1 MFGASASGQVGSAFV
16 VTSSN
21 GGHSPEA
28 IAELCVN
35 KIISIADTAHPL
47 IQQQAQAYRDQ
58 LLKVVAHYVRMAMDE
73 DRATMCAK
81 IREAGF
87 PDLASQLRRL

>member
-1 MFGASASGQVGSAFV
+1 MFTGEGLIGSPFV

-35 KIISIADTAHPL
+35 RLIQISDKAHPVL
-47 IQQQAQAYRDQ
+47 RDQ
-58 LLKVVAHYVRMAMDE
+58 AHAFRDQMLKVVVHYVKMAMEE

-87 PDLASQLRRL
+87 PDLASNLRRL

>member
-1 MFGASASGQVGSAFV
+1 MFTGSGSIGSPFV

-21 GGHSPEA
+21 GGHSA
-28 IAELCVN
+28 DDIAELCVN
-35 KIISIADTAHPL
+35 RLIQISDSAHPAL
-47 IQQQAQAYRDQ
+47 RDQ
-58 LLKVVAHYVRMAMDE
+58 AHAFREKMLKVIVHYVKMAMEE

-87 PDLASQLRRL
+87 PDLASNLRRL

>member
-1 MFGASASGQVGSAFV
+1 MFTGSGSIGSPFV

-21 GGHSPEA
+21 GGHSA
-28 IAELCVN
+28 DDIAELCVN
-35 KIISIADTAHPL
+35 RLIQISDSAHPAL
-47 IQQQAQAYRDQ
+47 RDQ
-58 LLKVVAHYVRMAMDE
+58 AHAFREQMLKVIVHYVKMAMEE

-87 PDLASQLRRL
+87 PDLASNLRRL

>member
-1 MFGASASGQVGSAFV
+1 MFTAKGLIGSPFV
-16 VTSSN
+16 VTSDN

-35 KIISIADTAHPL
+35 RLIQISDKAHPAL
-47 IQQQAQAYRDQ
+47 RDQ
-58 LLKVVAHYVRMAMDE
+58 AHAFRDQMLKVVVHYVKMAMEE

-87 PDLASQLRRL
+87 PDLASNLRRL

>member
-1 MFGASASGQVGSAFV
+1 MFTGSGSIGSPFV

-21 GGHSPEA
+21 GGHSA
-28 IAELCVN
+28 DDIAELCVN
-35 KIISIADTAHPL
+35 RLIQISDSAHPAL
-47 IQQQAQAYRDQ
+47 RDQ
-58 LLKVVAHYVRMAMDE
+58 AHAFRGQMLKVIAHYVKMAMEE

-87 PDLASQLRRL
+87 PDLASNLRRL